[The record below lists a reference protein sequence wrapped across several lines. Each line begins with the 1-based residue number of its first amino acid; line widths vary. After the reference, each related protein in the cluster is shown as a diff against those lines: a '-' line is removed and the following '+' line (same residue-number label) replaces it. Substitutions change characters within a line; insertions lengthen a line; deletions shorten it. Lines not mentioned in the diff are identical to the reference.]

1 MPGDTCVRA
10 NLWYIC
16 AMLLKH
22 LVFVAYLLATTQGT
36 LQGQTA
42 SGGQSAS
49 QNIVVAQAAPAGKLP
64 APTGPT
70 QIAQTAGSSAVK
82 PDCQQGPCDYQMPHI
97 TVATAAPAP
106 APWPLQDRILWGANI
121 LLALVGYAGI
131 MLAVATLKKIE
142 RQTKYGETAALAAQ
156 EAAEAALIQ
165 AKAIVHAER
174 PWILIHVAPSPT
186 VENGFTVIATNRGR
200 GPARV
205 LSTTDELRIA
215 KDETQLPG
223 IPEFAPVDP
232 DVPPVSM
239 ILLPGEFAPIKA
251 FCREDVKSVGGTE
264 EGLRR
269 IENWEERIFLY
280 GKVMYK
286 NLMAPPDE
294 APHET
299 SWCCRYIHGR
309 QKSGLV
315 MAGTQEYNQHT

>member
-1 MPGDTCVRA
+1 MVRTA
-10 NLWYIC
+10 HTHSKLWYIC

-22 LVFVAYLLATTQGT
+22 LLFVACLLATSQGT
-36 LQGQTA
+36 AQAQTA
-42 SGGQSAS
+42 PSGQSAS
-49 QNIVVAQAAPAGKLP
+49 QNIV
-64 APTGPT
+64 
-70 QIAQTAGSSAVK
+70 IAQTSPAANSPAAATTQPAQTPGSAAVK

-97 TVATAAPAP
+97 TVATPAPAP
-106 APWPLQDRILWGANI
+106 APWPLQDRILWGANV
-121 LLALVGYAGI
+121 LLALLGYAGI
-131 MLAVATLKKIE
+131 VLAVSTLKKIE

-205 LSTTDELRIA
+205 LSTADELRIA
-215 KDETQLPG
+215 RDETQLPG
-223 IPEFAPVDP
+223 IPEFGPVDP
-232 DVPPVSM
+232 EVPPVSM

-251 FCREDVKSVGGTE
+251 FCRDDVKTVSRTE
-264 EGLRR
+264 DGLRR

-286 NLMAPPDE
+286 DLMAPPED